1 MRALALTV
9 CLSCLSALAAAAQED
24 ASPLTI
30 VPSNPVIITTESSSV
45 IITSETAEAA
55 KANQPASPT
64 TATIPTTTTT
74 STEIAVTKAAGAKL
88 RGLDEV
94 SGAITD
100 LTVRNGDQVAF
111 GDMKISV
118 SDCRVPADNPSAD
131 AFAHLSVTGTDGKG
145 IFDGWMIASSPALSA
160 MDHPRYDVWVLSC
173 IKS

>member
-1 MRALALTV
+1 MRNWAWTF
-9 CLSCLSALAAAAQED
+9 CLSCLSALPAVAQD
-24 ASPLTI
+24 DGSPLTI

-45 IITSETAEAA
+45 IITSESAEAA
-55 KANQPASPT
+55 KAAQPESPT
-64 TATIPTTTTT
+64 TATIPTTTVT
-74 STEIAVTKAAGAKL
+74 STEVAVTKAPGAKL

-94 SGAITD
+94 SGTITD

-111 GDMKISV
+111 GDMKITV
-118 SDCRVPADNPSAD
+118 SDCRVPTDNPSAD

-173 IKS
+173 INS